1 MELSFPATALF
12 TELRD
17 TGELISREKFSEGF
31 PEADYDKALEEA
43 MEELKNK
50 NLYPEPAGIFKEKE
64 SRRVRFHQLSSIP
77 MRFD

>member
-1 MELSFPATALF
+1 MDLSFPATALF

-31 PEADYDKALEEA
+31 PEDDFDEALD
-43 MEELKNK
+43 ELRNK
-50 NLYPEPAGIFKEKE
+50 GLYPEPTAIFRKEE
-64 SRRVRFHQLSSIP
+64 SMKVRFHRISSIP